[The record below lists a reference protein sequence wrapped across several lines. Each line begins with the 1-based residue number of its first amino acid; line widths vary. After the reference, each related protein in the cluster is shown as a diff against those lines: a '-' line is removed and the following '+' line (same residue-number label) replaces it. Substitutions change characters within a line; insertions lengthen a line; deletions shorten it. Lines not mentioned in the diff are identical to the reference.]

1 MNSKSNVTSSPCKNK
16 MEVRSWAYNS
26 FGCVQMAA
34 IVKVDV
40 RKSPP
45 VRGCLWGGFL
55 GLSSSAV
62 PVDPQPTPDGLVHSL
77 GLSSL

>member
-1 MNSKSNVTSSPCKNK
+1 
-16 MEVRSWAYNS
+16 MEVRSWAHNS

-34 IVKVDV
+34 IVKADV

-45 VRGCLWGGFL
+45 ARGCLRRGFL

-62 PVDPQPTPDGLVHSL
+62 PVDPQPTPDGLVGVLSSALAVRDVCSPCHSL
-77 GLSSL
+77 D